1 MTRSGAFCPRCGES
15 IEQLDSAPER
25 TAKDSS
31 LCTDCYLEEYD
42 LIDAPDRIHVRVCSQ
57 CGAVHRGNRWVDVG
71 ASDYTDIAIEAVTE
85 ELTVHVDAGDVTWEV
100 APEQVDPTTIRMH
113 CHFTGSLR
121 GQSLDEEITVPVKLS
136 YETCERCGRIAGG
149 SYASIVQV
157 RARDREPTDEE
168 TDRATEL
175 AHEQVER
182 LESSGDRDAFVTE
195 VNDVQGGID
204 IRLSTNRLGE
214 QVSRKITQEF
224 GGYYRD
230 YETLVTEDSDG
241 NPVYRVT
248 FAVYLPPYRAGEVI
262 DPEDSDEPVLVRSAR
277 GNLKGTGLVSGE
289 TYESAFED
297 KDAPEATRLGW
308 QADGQET
315 TLVAIEDEN
324 AVQVLDPETYETK
337 TIARPAYLDTDS
349 ETVTV
354 LRNGGDLY
362 IIPAED
368 ETQ

>member
-1 MTRSGAFCPRCGES
+1 MTRSGAFCPRCGET
-15 IEQLDSAPER
+15 IEQQEVTPDR
-25 TAKDSS
+25 TTKDSS
-31 LCTDCYLEEYD
+31 LCTDCYLDEYE
-42 LIDAPDRIHVRVCSQ
+42 LIGAPDRIQVRVCSQ

-71 ASDYTDIAIEAVTE
+71 AADYTDIAIDAVTE
-85 ELTVHVDAGDVTWEV
+85 TLTVHADATDVAWDV

-121 GQSLDEEITVPVKLS
+121 GRRLETEIMVPVKLS

-149 SYASIVQV
+149 SYASIVQI
-157 RARDREPTDEE
+157 RARDREPTKEE

-175 AHEQVER
+175 AHEQVES
-182 LESSGDRDAFVTE
+182 LEASGDRDAFVTE
-195 VNDVQGGID
+195 VNEVQGGID

-214 QVSRKITQEF
+214 QVARRVTREY

-248 FAVYLPPYRAGEVI
+248 FAVYLPPYRAGEII

-277 GNLKGTGLVSGE
+277 GNLKGTGLISGE
-289 TYESAFED
+289 PYESSFED
-297 KDAPEATRLGW
+297 KDAPEASRLGW
-308 QADGQET
+308 LTDGQET

-324 AVQVLDPETYETK
+324 AVQVLDPETYEAK
-337 TIARPAYLDTDS
+337 TIARPTYLDTDA

-354 LRNGGDLY
+354 LRSGGELY
-362 IIPAED
+362 IVPPED
-368 ETQ
+368 DNR